1 MKTLRLV
8 AIGATLVVA
17 AACRKGGYL
26 EDHTAHMSSAD
37 LNAPRGA
44 SVATPQGQDN
54 LNFPASDAR
63 AAARL
68 AGSPRHAEWVT
79 IAWEPGSKDSLMAYV
94 VYPMTSNAKTPV
106 VVVVHE
112 IYGLSTWVRGVAD
125 QVAADGFI
133 AIAPDLNSRVR
144 GGPSTTE
151 LTRDS
156 ASKLIRGVNTTER
169 NRGIIASAAY
179 AMSQPSAAPRYA
191 VIGYCWGGQTV
202 FAHAVNGGTKGYVGG
217 VSFYGNWPYMSGQ
230 PAMID
235 ADSMAKISKP
245 VMLLNGS
252 RDARIAA
259 NMPAI
264 DSMMKA
270 MKKDYSAMNYQNASH
285 GFLRQQDDPHFV
297 RDSTAPG
304 GQRRDTETEAGDV
317 AATKDGWP
325 RTIAF
330 LKKNLGVK

>member
-1 MKTLRLV
+1 MKRLI
-8 AIGATLVVA
+8 AVA
-17 AACRKGGYL
+17 ALAVVGSSACRKGGYM
-26 EDHTAHMSSAD
+26 EDHVSHMSAAD
-37 LNAPRGA
+37 LAAPRAERGQ
-44 SVATPQGQDN
+44 QGQDVGN
-54 LNFPASDAR
+54 LNYPASNAR

-68 AGSPRHAEWVT
+68 AASPRHAEWVA
-79 IAWEPGSKDSLMAYV
+79 IAWEPGSKDSLMAWI
-94 VYPMTSNAKTPV
+94 VYPMTSNARTPV

-112 IYGLSTWVRGVAD
+112 IFGLTTWVRGVAD

-144 GGPSTTE
+144 GGHSAVQLPETTA
-151 LTRDS
+151 TR
-156 ASKLIRGVNTTER
+156 LIRGVNTAER
-169 NRGIIASAAY
+169 NQGIIASAKY

-202 FAHAVNGGTKGYVGG
+202 FAHAVNGGTTGYSGG
-217 VSFYGNWPYMSGQ
+217 VAFYGNWPYMTGQ

-235 ADSMAKISKP
+235 VDSIAKVSKP

-264 DSMMKA
+264 DSLMKLH
-270 MKKDYSAMNYQNASH
+270 KKDYSAQNYLNASH

-297 RDSTAPG
+297 RDSTAPDG
-304 GQRRDTETEAGDV
+304 RRRDTETEAGDV
-317 AATKDGWP
+317 AATMDGWP

-330 LKKNLGVK
+330 LKKHLR